1 MFQLLAVCPMG
12 LEAVVAREIQELG
25 YETNVE
31 NGRIFF
37 EGDTSAIVKANLWL
51 RTADRIKIVVGRF
64 NATTFDELFEQ
75 TKALTWESI
84 IDKEGNFPVQ
94 GRSVK
99 STLHSVPDCQAIT
112 KKAIVERLRRAYN
125 EKGWLN
131 ESGAKYPVEVAIL
144 KDNVLLTIDTSGSG
158 LNRRGYRLAQGEA
171 PIKETLAASLI
182 RLANWKGDTPLID
195 PFCGSGTI
203 AIEACLI
210 AQNIA
215 PGFNREFVSEQW
227 NIMPANIYD
236 DYRDEADK
244 MAYYDK
250 EIEVYASDI
259 DPEMVEIAKRNAEEV
274 GLSDIIKF
282 SVKDVN
288 TLTIDTEEPVAL
300 IGNPPYGE
308 RIGDREEVEE
318 MYRYIG
324 KLMKQHPFLSTYILT
339 SNKEFEY
346 LVDRKATKRRKLFN
360 GYIECTYY
368 QYWGKK
374 TERKTI
380 EN

>member
-12 LEAVVAREIQELG
+12 LEAVVAKEIQELG
-25 YETNVE
+25 YETQVE

-37 EGDTSAIVKANLWL
+37 EGDAKAIVQCNLWL

-64 NATTFDELFEQ
+64 NASTFDELFEK
-75 TKALTWESI
+75 TKSLPWENI
-84 IDKEGNFPVQ
+84 IDKEGQFPVQ

-99 STLHSVPDCQAIT
+99 STLYSVPDCQAIT
-112 KKAIVERLRRAYN
+112 KKAIVERLKKAYD

-158 LNRRGYRLAQGEA
+158 LNRRGYRIAQGEA
-171 PIKETLAASLI
+171 PIKETLAASLV
-182 RLANWKGDTPLID
+182 RLANWKGDTPFID

-215 PGFNREFVSEQW
+215 PGFNRDFVSEEW
-227 NIMPANIYD
+227 NIMSPNIYD
-236 DYRDEADK
+236 DMRDEADQQ
-244 MAYYDK
+244 ANYDK
-250 EIEVYASDI
+250 DIRVFASDI

-274 GLSDIIKF
+274 GLADIIQF

-288 TLTIDTEEPVAL
+288 TLTIDTDEPVAL
-300 IGNPPYGE
+300 VGNPPYGE

-324 KLMKQHPFLSTYILT
+324 KLMNQHSHLSTYILT
-339 SNKEFEY
+339 SNKEFEF
-346 LVDRKATKRRKLFN
+346 LVNRKATKRRKLFN
-360 GYIECTYY
+360 SYIECTYY

-374 TERKTI
+374 PTTI
-380 EN
+380 

>member
-12 LEAVVAREIQELG
+12 LEAVVAKEIQELG
-25 YETNVE
+25 YETQVE

-37 EGDTSAIVKANLWL
+37 EGDAKAIVQCNLWL

-64 NATTFDELFEQ
+64 NATTFDELFEK
-75 TKALTWESI
+75 TKSLPWENI
-84 IDKEGNFPVQ
+84 IDKEGQFPVQ

-99 STLHSVPDCQAIT
+99 STLYSVPDCQAIT
-112 KKAIVERLRRAYN
+112 KKAIVERLKKAYD

-131 ESGAKYPVEVAIL
+131 ESGAKYPIEVAIL

-158 LNRRGYRLAQGEA
+158 LNRRGYRIAQGEA
-171 PIKETLAASLI
+171 PIKETLAASLV
-182 RLANWKGDTPLID
+182 RLANWKGDTPFID

-215 PGFNREFVSEQW
+215 PGFNRDFVSEEW
-227 NIMPANIYD
+227 NIMPPNIYD
-236 DYRDEADK
+236 DMRDEADQQ
-244 MAYYDK
+244 ANYDK
-250 EIEVYASDI
+250 DIQVFASDI
-259 DPEMVEIAKRNAEEV
+259 DPEMVEIAKRNAKEV
-274 GLSDIIKF
+274 GLADIIQF

-288 TLTIDTEEPVAL
+288 TLTIDTDESVAL
-300 IGNPPYGE
+300 VGNPPYGE

-324 KLMKQHPFLSTYILT
+324 KLMNQHSHLSTYILT
-339 SNKEFEY
+339 SNKEFEF
-346 LVDRKATKRRKLFN
+346 LVNRKATKRRKLFN

-374 TERKTI
+374 PTTI
-380 EN
+380 

>member
-12 LEAVVAREIQELG
+12 LEAVVAKEIQELG
-25 YETNVE
+25 YETQVE

-37 EGDTSAIVKANLWL
+37 EGDAKAIVQCNLWL

-64 NATTFDELFEQ
+64 NATTFDELFEK
-75 TKALTWESI
+75 TKSLPWENI
-84 IDKEGNFPVQ
+84 IDKEGQFPVQ

-99 STLHSVPDCQAIT
+99 STLYSVPVCQAIT
-112 KKAIVERLRRAYN
+112 KKAIVERLKKAYD

-131 ESGAKYPVEVAIL
+131 ECGAKYPVEVAIL

-158 LNRRGYRLAQGEA
+158 LNRRGYRIAQGEA
-171 PIKETLAASLI
+171 PIKETLAASLV
-182 RLANWKGDTPLID
+182 RLANWKGDTPFID

-215 PGFNREFVSEQW
+215 PGFNRDFVSEEW
-227 NIMPANIYD
+227 NIMPPNIYD
-236 DYRDEADK
+236 DMRDDADQQ
-244 MAYYDK
+244 ANYDK
-250 EIEVYASDI
+250 DIQVFASDI
-259 DPEMVEIAKRNAEEV
+259 DPEMVETAKRNAKEV
-274 GLSDIIKF
+274 GLADIIQF

-288 TLTIDTEEPVAL
+288 TLTIDTDESVAL
-300 IGNPPYGE
+300 VGNPPYGE

-324 KLMKQHPFLSTYILT
+324 KLMNQHSHLSTYILT
-339 SNKEFEY
+339 SNKEFEF
-346 LVDRKATKRRKLFN
+346 LVNRKATKRRKLFN

-374 TERKTI
+374 PTTI
-380 EN
+380 

>member
-12 LEAVVAREIQELG
+12 LEAVVAKEIQELG
-25 YETNVE
+25 YETQVE

-37 EGDTSAIVKANLWL
+37 EGDAKAIVQCNLWL

-64 NATTFDELFEQ
+64 NASTFDELFEK
-75 TKALTWESI
+75 TKSLPWENI
-84 IDKEGNFPVQ
+84 IDKEGQFPVQ

-99 STLHSVPDCQAIT
+99 STLYSVPDCQAIT
-112 KKAIVERLRRAYN
+112 KKAIVERLKKAYD

-158 LNRRGYRLAQGEA
+158 LNRRGYRIAQGEA
-171 PIKETLAASLI
+171 PIKETLPASLV
-182 RLANWKGDTPLID
+182 RLANWKGDTPFID

-215 PGFNREFVSEQW
+215 PGFNRDFVSEEW
-227 NIMPANIYD
+227 NITPPNIYD
-236 DYRDEADK
+236 DMRDEADQQ
-244 MAYYDK
+244 ANSDK
-250 EIEVYASDI
+250 DIRVFASDI

-274 GLSDIIKF
+274 GLADIIQF

-288 TLTIDTEEPVAL
+288 TLTIDTDEPVAL
-300 IGNPPYGE
+300 VGNPPYGE

-324 KLMKQHPFLSTYILT
+324 KLMNQHSHLSTYILT
-339 SNKEFEY
+339 SNKEFEF
-346 LVDRKATKRRKLFN
+346 LVNRKATKRRKLFN

-374 TERKTI
+374 PTTI
-380 EN
+380 

>member
-12 LEAVVAREIQELG
+12 LEAVVAKEIQELG
-25 YETNVE
+25 YETQVE

-37 EGDTSAIVKANLWL
+37 EGDAKAIVQCNLWL

-64 NATTFDELFEQ
+64 NATTFDELFEK
-75 TKALTWESI
+75 TKSLPWENI
-84 IDKEGNFPVQ
+84 IDKEGQFPVQ

-99 STLHSVPDCQAIT
+99 STLYSVPDCQAIT
-112 KKAIVERLRRAYN
+112 KKAIVERLKKAYD

-131 ESGAKYPVEVAIL
+131 ECGAKYPVEVAIL

-158 LNRRGYRLAQGEA
+158 LNRRGYRIAQGEA
-171 PIKETLAASLI
+171 PIKETLAASLV
-182 RLANWKGDTPLID
+182 RLANWKGDTPFID

-215 PGFNREFVSEQW
+215 PGFNRDFVSEEW
-227 NIMPANIYD
+227 NIMPPNIYD
-236 DYRDEADK
+236 DMRDEADQQ
-244 MAYYDK
+244 ANYDK
-250 EIEVYASDI
+250 DIQVFASDI
-259 DPEMVEIAKRNAEEV
+259 DPEMVEIAKRNAKEV
-274 GLSDIIKF
+274 GLADIIQF

-288 TLTIDTEEPVAL
+288 TLTIDTDESVAL
-300 IGNPPYGE
+300 VGNPPYGE

-324 KLMKQHPFLSTYILT
+324 KLMNQHSHLSTYILT
-339 SNKEFEY
+339 SNKEFEF
-346 LVDRKATKRRKLFN
+346 LVNRKATKRRKLFN

-374 TERKTI
+374 STTI
-380 EN
+380 